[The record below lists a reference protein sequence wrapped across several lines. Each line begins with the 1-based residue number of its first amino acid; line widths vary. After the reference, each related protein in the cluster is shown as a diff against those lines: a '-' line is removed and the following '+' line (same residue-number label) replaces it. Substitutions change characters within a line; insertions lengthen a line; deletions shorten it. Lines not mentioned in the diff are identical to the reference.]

1 MPTIAT
7 GRHAVY
13 GIHRGLTV
21 YRFWDLP
28 PGLLTPRQLKREGL
42 AVAPRQRPRAY
53 AFWRYYGR
61 TGYAPLYRKRG
72 ARPKRVA
79 SAAQLAALTRARFV
93 LHAWKCY
100 DCGELVGNPSIRPD
114 AGETGTCVP
123 CRQVAAEARSAV
135 DLAALAPV
143 LRETLPGVL
152 PTTPLGPQEW
162 ASALL
167 DSGPVVVLDTESTD
181 LHRWVLELGVC
192 DSTGRPVLSSLIDP
206 RAPLAASAVKVH
218 GITADVLAEAE
229 APVFSDVMDTLGR
242 AIQGRTVAVYNLGY
256 DLPCIAREVHRH
268 ARAVVGLVGAE
279 AVEYTRTWLGRA
291 RWVDLMEPYSEW
303 YGQWDSYWQ
312 NYRWQALPYGDH
324 RAPSDAVGAARLLR
338 ELADGTAPRLPE
350 AERGPWAEDDGDD
363 YDPYGYEY

>member
-1 MPTIAT
+1 MPAKAA
-7 GRHAVY
+7 GGHRDY
-13 GIHRGLTV
+13 GTYRGLTV

-53 AFWRYYGR
+53 AYWRYYGQ

-79 SAAQLAALTRARFV
+79 SPAQLAALARARFV
-93 LHAWKCY
+93 LHAWRCF
-100 DCGELVGNPSIRPD
+100 DCGELVNDPGRRPD
-114 AGETGTCVP
+114 HGETGTCAP
-123 CRQVAAEARSAV
+123 CRQFRAEARAAV
-135 DLAALAPV
+135 DLSALAPV
-143 LRETLPGVL
+143 LRETLPEVL

-162 ASALL
+162 AAALL

-192 DSTGRPVLSSLIDP
+192 DSDGAPLFSSLVNP
-206 RAPLAASAVKVH
+206 RAPIAAGAVKVH
-218 GITADVLAEAE
+218 GITTDTLAEVE
-229 APVFSDVMDTLGR
+229 APVFSDVMDTLAR

-256 DLPCIAREVHRH
+256 DLHSIAREVHRH
-268 ARAVVGLVGAE
+268 ARTVVGLVGAE

-291 RWVDLMEPYSEW
+291 RWVDLMHPYAEW
-303 YGQWDSYWQ
+303 YGQWHPYWQ
-312 NYRWQALPYGDH
+312 NYTWQTLPYGDH
-324 RAPSDAVGAARLLR
+324 RAPSDAAGAARLLR

-350 AERGPWAEDDGDD
+350 AERGPWSYDADDDR
-363 YDPYGYEY
+363 YEYGY